1 MLMIEHCLTRNLAN
15 NPQVNGQYPGIAEY
29 KSFSGPRPEHELN
42 RGKHFIHCGG
52 EYPSSVI
59 LPFI

>member
-1 MLMIEHCLTRNLAN
+1 MTNSATQIG
-15 NPQVNGQYPGIAEY
+15 GQFPGIDEY

-42 RGKHFIHCGG
+42 RGLHFVHCGG

>member
-1 MLMIEHCLTRNLAN
+1 MGVDFEAGESVSLR
-15 NPQVNGQYPGIAEY
+15 VGGQFPGIAEY
-29 KSFSGPRPEHELN
+29 KSFSGPRPESEWN
-42 RGKHFIHCGG
+42 KGAHFIHCGG